1 MEEGKVNK
9 IFNKKIQNNIQEE
22 DFDVGIEKD
31 VCIGE
36 IYDFEKNK

>member
-31 VCIGE
+31 TCIGE
-36 IYDFEKNK
+36 IYDF